1 MENLYVNDVVEIVR
15 LSHDATIP
23 VQVNDS
29 QAGWDLHSACDC
41 VLPPNARLLAPTDI
55 AIGVPR
61 GCYGRVAPRSGLA
74 ARHGIDIGAGV
85 IDSHFRG
92 NVFVLMINNANSE
105 YLVWKGMRIAQL
117 IIEKY
122 QVCVL
127 KVVNKLPET
136 SRGANGFGSTGYQ

>member
-15 LSHDATIP
+15 LSQDATIP

-41 VLPPNARLLAPTDI
+41 ILPPNARLLVPTDI

-61 GCYGRVAPRSGLA
+61 ACYGRVAPRSGLA

-85 IDSHFRG
+85 IDSDYRG
-92 NVFVLMINNANSE
+92 NVFVLMINNANTE
-105 YLVWKGMRIAQL
+105 YL

-122 QVCVL
+122 QICCL
-127 KVVNKLPET
+127 RVVNKLPET
-136 SRGANGFGSTGYQ
+136 SRGASGFGASGCY